1 MKKMLMTVI
10 SLVLVICI
18 MMPSV
23 YAAADSQTSYDS
35 VMDYVTDAQSNDETD
50 SKIRFGR
57 FVNGLSNF
65 VINDFLGTVQIENN
79 IIVLLGKTSVA
90 DNFILK
96 DNFSRY
102 YTVSEVGYLEIGDE
116 MKVYMSPGE
125 TFGELVF
132 GGKGAEGFELA
143 HVREYTGEGHN
154 SQTALFIDG
163 VEIKGDAD
171 DFFRAFP
178 YRHTRFT
185 DSSWSI

>member
-50 SKIRFGR
+50 SKIR

-143 HVREYTGEGHN
+143 PRKRVYG
-154 SQTALFIDG
+154 
-163 VEIKGDAD
+163 
-171 DFFRAFP
+171 
-178 YRHTRFT
+178 
-185 DSSWSI
+185 